1 MAHQAAASTSQ
12 AAPCASSPTGVSVIH
27 HGQRVDEKL
36 SAEQV
41 RSKVLRQVSALFT
54 VSYERNLGAQPTSC
68 DVGDSAL

>member
-1 MAHQAAASTSQ
+1 MVHQAAASTSQ

-41 RSKVLRQVSALFT
+41 RSKVLRQVRVLT
-54 VSYERNLGAQPTSC
+54 VSYESNLGAQPTSC
-68 DVGDSAL
+68 DAGDSAL

>member
-41 RSKVLRQVSALFT
+41 RSKVLRQVRASLFHANAT
-54 VSYERNLGAQPTSC
+54 LGHKRRAVT
-68 DVGDSAL
+68 